1 MKKLLIL
8 PLLILG
14 STLFAQTDSIEK
26 AVLYKK
32 MLDKEIEQA
41 EFSRIAMKRNET
53 KNEIKKYPDLPFD
66 KRRQSH
72 YHFSTNL

>member
-41 EFSRIAMKRNET
+41 EFS
-53 KNEIKKYPDLPFD
+53 
-66 KRRQSH
+66 
-72 YHFSTNL
+72 